1 MNEIRSIDARGQD
14 LTKLATPR
22 LVKHNVLLLKAVRSG
37 DVYRDC
43 ERAGRV
49 KRGLQ
54 LKRLAKRGLVR
65 LTVDGIWCL
74 TPQGRAALEPHLKR

>member
-1 MNEIRSIDARGQD
+1 MNEISRVQSGNP
-14 LTKLATPR
+14 KLPR

-43 ERAGRV
+43 ERAGRL
-49 KRGLQ
+49 KRALQ